1 MKIIDFGRRA
11 AEDGQRLIFPWNSQ
25 HLPCTALYLEKYVLF
40 IIIIIIIIVIII
52 IIATIII
59 ISTLC
64 IYDHHSFPPKHNH
77 AYEGMV
83 QYVEGGKYK
92 C

>member
-40 IIIIIIIIVIII
+40 IIIIIIII